1 MISSSDTEQPEWD
14 PATHWEHIITIAFFL
29 KSKSSAEKFK
39 FSNLNIDLGK
49 AALKPFLSQERLT
62 EPN

>member
-14 PATHWEHIITIAFFL
+14 PATHWFTYFV

-49 AALKPFLSQERLT
+49 AALKPFLSKERLT
-62 EPN
+62 ESN